1 MNNKLIAASAL
12 AVAFAAQPALAA
24 PVTDNMN
31 VTVTV
36 TASCTVSVTDMDFAD
51 IVTRDTGSAENATA
65 TVTVACTA
73 DAPYEVGFDLGAN
86 EAVDGTAPARL
97 FNDDAGIDNPYL
109 TYGLYTAAS
118 HESAEA
124 WGDEIGVDTV
134 AGTGDGDDQTL
145 TVYGLIDAG
154 QEVSLG
160 DYSDTVVVS
169 VWYTPADLS

>member
-1 MNNKLIAASAL
+1 MSKNLIAASAL
-12 AVAFAAQPALAA
+12 AVAFVAQPVLAA

-51 IVTRDTGSAENATA
+51 IVTHDTGSAENATA

-73 DAPYEVGFDLGAN
+73 DAPYAVGFDTGAH
-86 EAVDGTAPARL
+86 EAVDGTAPAQL
-97 FNDDAGIDNPYL
+97 FNSAAGADNPNL
-109 TYGLYTAAS
+109 TYGLYTTVG
-118 HESAEA
+118 HTTA
-124 WGDEIGVDTV
+124 WGDNIGVDTV

-145 TVYGLIDAG
+145 TVYGQIDAG

-160 DYSDTVVVS
+160 DYSDTVVAS
-169 VWYTPADLS
+169 VWYGADLS

>member
-51 IVTRDTGSAENATA
+51 IVTRDTGSAEFATA

-73 DAPYEVGFDLGAN
+73 DAPYHVGFDTGAN

-97 FNDDAGIDNPYL
+97 FNNDVGVDNPYL
-109 TYGLYTAAS
+109 TYGLYTDVGHS
-118 HESAEA
+118 DA
-124 WGDEIGVDTV
+124 WGDEIGTDTV
-134 AGTGDGDDQTL
+134 LGTGDGDDQTL
-145 TVYGLIDAG
+145 TVYGQIDAA

>member
-1 MNNKLIAASAL
+1 MNNNLIAASAL
-12 AVAFAAQPALAA
+12 AFALTALPGLAA

-36 TASCTVSVTDMDFAD
+36 TASCAVSVTDMDFTD
-51 IVTRDTGSAENATA
+51 IATRDTGSAENASA

-73 DAPYEVGFDLGAN
+73 DAPYVVGFDTGAN
-86 EAVDGTAPARL
+86 ELVDGTGPARL

-109 TYGLYTAAS
+109 NYALYSDSNRTT
-118 HESAEA
+118 A
-124 WGDEIGVDTV
+124 WGNTKGTNTV

-145 TVYGLIDAG
+145 TVYGQITSG

-160 DYSDTVVVS
+160 DYSDTVVLS
-169 VWYTPADLS
+169 VWYLPGELS